1 MNLNLGDIYAILTA
15 FCWSSAVILFDVS
28 SRKLSSLQMNVI
40 KNFIGVAGFIG
51 TIIIL
56 NIPIPKLVTSDLII
70 LIVSGFLGVAIADLF
85 FLSSLTRL
93 GSGLAAIVSTIYSP
107 AIFLFSFLM
116 FNETISIQAYFGAI
130 LVIGGIFIST
140 FKVPTKKDKNT
151 MIMGVLFGLIAQVLT
166 AYSVLL
172 VKPIMENNSI
182 IVIALIRFSIG
193 LILTAGFLIFKTNIS
208 ELISTLKNGL
218 TNVTIVSGSIL
229 GTFLSVIFWLAGFKY
244 TLAGRAAIYNQLS
257 TVLIMILAVIFLKE
271 SMSYK
276 KWIGILLS
284 VSGALLVS
292 YT

>member
-1 MNLNLGDIYAILTA
+1 MNLNLGDTYAILTA

-40 KNFIGVAGFIG
+40 KNFIGVIGFIG

-151 MIMGVLFGLIAQVLT
+151 IIMGVLFGLLAQVLT

-182 IVIALIRFSIG
+182 IIIALIRFSIG
-193 LILTAGFLIFKTNIS
+193 LIITAGFLIFKTNIS

>member
-1 MNLNLGDIYAILTA
+1 MNLNLGDTYAILTA

-40 KNFIGVAGFIG
+40 KNFIGVIGFIG

-151 MIMGVLFGLIAQVLT
+151 IIMGVLFGLIAQVLT

-182 IVIALIRFSIG
+182 IIIALIRFSIG
-193 LILTAGFLIFKTNIS
+193 LIITAGFLIFKTNIS

>member
-1 MNLNLGDIYAILTA
+1 MNLNLGDTYAILTA

-40 KNFIGVAGFIG
+40 KNFIGVIGFIG

-151 MIMGVLFGLIAQVLT
+151 IIMGVLFGLIAQVLT

-193 LILTAGFLIFKTNIS
+193 LIITAGFLIFKTNIS

>member
-1 MNLNLGDIYAILTA
+1 MNLNLGDIYAVLTA
-15 FCWSSAVILFDVS
+15 FCWSSAVILFDIS

-40 KNFIGVAGFIG
+40 KNFIGVTGFIA

-56 NIPIPKLVTSDLII
+56 NIPIPRLATSDLII
-70 LIVSGFLGVAIADLF
+70 LIISGFIGVAIADLF
-85 FLSSLTRL
+85 FLSSLSRL

-116 FNETISIQAYFGAI
+116 FNETISIQAYLGAI

-140 FKVPTKKDKNT
+140 FKIPTKKDKNII
-151 MIMGVLFGLIAQVLT
+151 IMGVLFGMVAQVLT

-172 VKPIMENNSI
+172 VKPIMVNNSI
-182 IVIALIRFSIG
+182 IIVALIRFSIG
-193 LILTAGFLIFKTNIS
+193 LFLTAGFLIFKTNIS
-208 ELISTLKNGL
+208 GLISTLKNGL
-218 TNVTIVSGSIL
+218 TNVTIISGSIL
-229 GTFLSVIFWLAGFKY
+229 GTFLSVIFWLGGFKY

-257 TVLIMILAVIFLKE
+257 TVLIMIMAVIFLKE
-271 SMSYK
+271 TMSSK

-292 YT
+292 YG

>member
-1 MNLNLGDIYAILTA
+1 MNLNLGDTYAILTA

-40 KNFIGVAGFIG
+40 KNFIGVIGFIG

-151 MIMGVLFGLIAQVLT
+151 IIMGVLFGLLAQVLT

-182 IVIALIRFSIG
+182 IIIALIRFSIG
-193 LILTAGFLIFKTNIS
+193 LIITAGFLIFKTNIS

-257 TVLIMILAVIFLKE
+257 TVLIMILALIFLKE

>member
-1 MNLNLGDIYAILTA
+1 MNLNLGDIYAVLTA
-15 FCWSSAVILFDVS
+15 FCWSSAVILFDIS

-40 KNFIGVAGFIG
+40 KNFIGVTGFIA

-56 NIPIPKLVTSDLII
+56 NIPIPRLATSDLII
-70 LIVSGFLGVAIADLF
+70 LIISGFIGVAIADLF
-85 FLSSLTRL
+85 FLSSLSRL

-116 FNETISIQAYFGAI
+116 FNETISIQAYLGAI

-140 FKVPTKKDKNT
+140 FKIPTKKDKNT
-151 MIMGVLFGLIAQVLT
+151 IIMGVLFGMVAQVLT

-172 VKPIMENNSI
+172 VKPIMVNNSI
-182 IVIALIRFSIG
+182 IIVALIRFSIG
-193 LILTAGFLIFKTNIS
+193 LFLTAGFLIFKTNIS
-208 ELISTLKNGL
+208 GLISTLKNGL
-218 TNVTIVSGSIL
+218 TNVTIISGSIL
-229 GTFLSVIFWLAGFKY
+229 GTFLSVIFWLGGFKY

-257 TVLIMILAVIFLKE
+257 TVLIMIMAVIFLKE
-271 SMSYK
+271 TMSYK

-284 VSGALLVS
+284 ISGALLVS